1 MGLSPAP
8 DGWREEGDEDE
19 DAADLE
25 LGLELELERE
35 LEGVDADFCF
45 LDDGGLMAGGG
56 TTGAT
61 AAAATTVAT
70 AAAASTT
77 GGRLASEL
85 TDEQWVGVGESK
97 QVVLSLV
104 GVLEHLEAVVTWL
117 EER

>member
-25 LGLELELERE
+25 LGLERE
-35 LEGVDADFCF
+35 LEGVDEDFCF
-45 LDDGGLMAGGG
+45 LDDGGLMAGGA

-70 AAAASTT
+70 AAAASVT

-85 TDEQWVGVGESK
+85 TDERWVGVGESK

-104 GVLEHLEAVVTWL
+104 GVLEHLEAVVT
-117 EER
+117 